1 MVTAYP
7 AALDTVGSQLRTDIA
22 STDDLDDSGKEH
34 DTQHVNVNGA
44 VVALETK
51 LGIGASAASAASDGD
66 ALTKQAD
73 GSTAWE
79 AVPSGTSWSG
89 STADGL
95 ATYGGASTI
104 VAESTATYDG
114 TTLELTQSGGGVKMD
129 GLASADANTLDD
141 YEEGEWNPTF
151 ICGTSGT
158 ITADASYDT
167 FTYTK
172 VGRMVTVQ
180 GRAQSFTVSSP
191 SGHLTIG
198 SLPFAI
204 ADITERSDYGSF
216 SVVGLG
222 FVYDRNDLMGYY
234 YPGSVLGIN
243 YGNGGTGGG
252 GANMAD
258 SIDAGSSLFINATY
272 CAAT

>member
-1 MVTAYP
+1 MATAYP

-79 AVPSGTSWSG
+79 AVAAGVSWSG
-89 STADGL
+89 STANGL
-95 ATYGGASTI
+95 ATYGSASSV

-114 TTLELTQSGGGVKMD
+114 TTLELTTSGGGLKMD
-129 GLASADANTLDD
+129 GLASSNANTLDD

-151 ICGTSGT
+151 VCGTSGT
-158 ITADASYDT
+158 ITATNDT

-172 VGRMVTVQ
+172 VGRLVNVQ
-180 GRAQSFTVSSP
+180 GRASTFTVSSP
-191 SGHLTIG
+191 LGTLQIG

-204 ADITERSDYGSF
+204 ADTTEWSERGSF
-216 SVVGLG
+216 STIAMGLT
-222 FVYDRNDLMGYY
+222 VDRNNIMGYY
-234 YPGSVLGIN
+234 VAGSGLYIN
-243 YGNGGTGGG
+243 YGNGLTGNGG
-252 GANMAD
+252 VSMAA
-258 SIDAGSSLFINATY
+258 SIDAGSILIINATY